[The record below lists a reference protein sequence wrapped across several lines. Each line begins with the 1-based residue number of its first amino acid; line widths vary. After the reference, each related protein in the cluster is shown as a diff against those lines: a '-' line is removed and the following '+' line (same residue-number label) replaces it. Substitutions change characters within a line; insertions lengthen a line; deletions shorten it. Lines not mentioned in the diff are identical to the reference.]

1 MTVNPQTSEATMES
15 RFVDYPWDTMSD
27 SPNREKA
34 MTDWLRPGNGAGFL
48 FSVRECADL
57 VTPCPVQKRRINLRT
72 RPTWIFVELPG
83 PSFREDGLRDFPY
96 RHPDPNVGARGAHIL
111 SYEDRHEAN
120 GSSAARVYHE
130 WLTRYLQSIAGI
142 LHDERHEKR
151 DASLE
156 MPLADV
162 LTQFVRSTDDGPAP
176 RALIWELARGLP
188 PHLNELAARPRR
200 MLRRFHRDVPMDRMQ
215 EMDVVAL
222 VDYARRP
229 GSTAAVKA
237 GEKQRLLAV
246 VRQETTDTMEN
257 RVVRDLCSRA
267 FPQARAYVDAA
278 CKQCGSIAPGM
289 LPKCRTCRSD
299 TVNSFQRLCD
309 ELLHEQPFAT
319 VTPLKTPCRTPNY
332 ALQQNVRYIQVWRE
346 YQRLLRQEDVL
357 DQTWRWQRRTWADLV
372 RLWFAYSIEQFQAV
386 KYQPACRPFRV
397 RAQPEMGEWLKPHSL
412 PGPFLVSAANGQDA
426 TIHLLNPT
434 DVDEVLRTNWP
445 LSALN
450 ADLYVAV
457 LPTDIHEVRILPIWA
472 MIGDARWGTQGALL
486 REEWGRSLNAAMN
499 TWRNEDIRRQTTG
512 APARVVAPL
521 IIRAAWDQPP
531 GRHKA
536 IITPLVGGARLLE
549 CHGAPG
555 DRDSI
560 RDTVHDLLKELLA

>member
-1 MTVNPQTSEATMES
+1 
-15 RFVDYPWDTMSD
+15 
-27 SPNREKA
+27 
-34 MTDWLRPGNGAGFL
+34 
-48 FSVRECADL
+48 
-57 VTPCPVQKRRINLRT
+57 
-72 RPTWIFVELPG
+72 
-83 PSFREDGLRDFPY
+83 
-96 RHPDPNVGARGAHIL
+96 
-111 SYEDRHEAN
+111 
-120 GSSAARVYHE
+120 
-130 WLTRYLQSIAGI
+130 LQSISGI
-142 LHDERHEKR
+142 LHDERHDKR
-151 DASLE
+151 NATWE
-156 MPLADV
+156 MPLADA
-162 LTQFVRSTDDGPAP
+162 LKQFVLSTDDGPAP

-200 MLRRFHRDVPMDRMQ
+200 MLRRFHREVAMDRMQ

-278 CKQCGSIAPGM
+278 CKKCGPVTPGM
-289 LPKCRTCRSD
+289 LPECSTCRGD

-309 ELLHEQPFAT
+309 ELLHEQPFGD

-332 ALQQNVRYIQVWRE
+332 ALQQNVRYIHVWRE

-372 RLWFAYSIEQFQAV
+372 RLWIAHSVEQFQTII
-386 KYQPACRPFRV
+386 YQPACRPFRV
-397 RAQPEMGEWLKPHSL
+397 RSEPEMGEWLKPHAL
-412 PGPFLVSAANGQDA
+412 PGPFLVSMAEGHEA
-426 TIHLLNPT
+426 TIHLLNPA
-434 DVDEVLRTNWP
+434 DVDGVIRASWP

-457 LPTDIHEVRILPIWA
+457 VPSNTDEVRVLPIWA

-486 REEWGRSLNAAMN
+486 REEWGRSLRAAVN
-499 TWRNEDIRRQTTG
+499 TWRNEAIRRQITG
-512 APARVVAPL
+512 GPVQVVNPL
-521 IIRAAWDQPP
+521 IIRSAWDQPP
-531 GRHKA
+531 GRHHTT
-536 IITPLVGGARLLE
+536 ITSLVGGARLLE

-555 DRDSI
+555 DRDAIITS
-560 RDTVHDLLKELLA
+560 VHALLKELLA